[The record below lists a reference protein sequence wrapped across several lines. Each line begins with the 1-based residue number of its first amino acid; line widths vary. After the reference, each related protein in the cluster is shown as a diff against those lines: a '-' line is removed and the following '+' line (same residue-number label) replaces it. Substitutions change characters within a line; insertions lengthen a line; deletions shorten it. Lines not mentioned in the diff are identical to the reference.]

1 MPAEP
6 AEIDVIAFE
15 TSDGTWI
22 AQGVQHDI
30 VARAKSATA
39 LRDAFRRQI
48 SANMELNKKFGRNG
62 LEGIPPAPEKFKR
75 LFDEAKER
83 MSPTVAPP
91 ESYLAPG
98 ENIRI
103 TEAA

>member
-1 MPAEP
+1 MTADTQ
-6 AEIDVIAFE
+6 EIDVIAFE

-30 VARAKSATA
+30 VARAKSPSA

-48 SANMELNKKFGRNG
+48 FANMELNKKFGRSG
-62 LEGIPPAPEKFKR
+62 LDGIPPAPEKFKK
-75 LFDEAKER
+75 LFDDARER
-83 MSPTVAPP
+83 MSPTSQESYVAPD
-91 ESYLAPG
+91 

>member
-1 MPAEP
+1 MPTEP

-15 TSDGTWI
+15 ASDGAWI
-22 AQGVQHDI
+22 AQGVQYDI
-30 VARAKSATA
+30 VARAKSPAA

-48 SANMELNKKFGRNG
+48 SANMELNKKFGRHG

-83 MSPTVAPP
+83 MSPTVAPQGRYP
-91 ESYLAPG
+91 APG